1 MSIEK
6 FSGILNNKVKE
17 GFTIVLTSV
26 VQVIKDPSVLG
37 LYVYLASL
45 PPEWDINVKHLQSHF
60 DKGKNLIYSWLTQL
74 MELRLLERTEYRQS
88 GRFVKYTY
96 NLYISPLPCLPEA
109 VQPEAVNRDTYKVNK
124 QIQNKEDINLCAEAP
139 EKEKEVYEYPETL
152 YEKPKPKRTLS
163 LADML
168 DANPFSIPSDYIE
181 DWMEVRK
188 VKRAPITMTVW
199 SSLHKE
205 LQKCKENKLGVIDS
219 FELMIANGWSTL
231 KFEWLRGNLTPKTKV
246 ANALDFESTDWVNGI
261 ADKIRIYH
269 D

>member
-26 VQVIKDPSVLG
+26 AQQTKDWAVLG
-37 LYVYLASL
+37 LYAYLASL
-45 PPEWDINVKHLQSHF
+45 PPEWIINIHHLESHCG
-60 DKGKNLIYSWLTQL
+60 KGRDYVYRLVNELIRLG
-74 MELRLLERTEYRQS
+74 LLERVEKRDK
-88 GRFVKYTY
+88 GRFVKYEY

-109 VQPEAVNRDTYKVNK
+109 AQPDAVFTDTYKVNK
-124 QIQNKEDINLCAEAP
+124 QIQNKEDINLCAKSP
-139 EKEKEVYEYPETL
+139 EKEKEAYEYPETL

-163 LADML
+163 LNDML
-168 DANPFSIPSDYIE
+168 DANPFNIPSDYIE

-205 LQKCKENKLGVIDS
+205 LQKCKESKLNVIDS
-219 FELMIANGWSTL
+219 FEMMITNGWSTL